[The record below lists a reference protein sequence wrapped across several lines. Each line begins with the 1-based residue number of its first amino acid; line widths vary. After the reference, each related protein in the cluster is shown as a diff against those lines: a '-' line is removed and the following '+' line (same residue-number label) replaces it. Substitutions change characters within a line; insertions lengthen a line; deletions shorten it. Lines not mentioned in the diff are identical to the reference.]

1 MIITKF
7 FDRNWQEVSPEVATY
22 ASQLTFRGGQLVR
35 SVVFVA
41 EEAPAGREGQTVE
54 ASAPLAGEV
63 LVGPELDS
71 GG

>member
-7 FDRNWQEVSPEVATY
+7 FDRDWQEVPPEVATY

-41 EEAPAGREGQTVE
+41 EEAPAGGGAQAIGE
-54 ASAPLAGEV
+54 SAPLAGEV

-71 GG
+71 RG